1 MRQIKGRGKT
11 QGNSRK
17 NFTNAKEGKGRIREQ
32 ESAGQ
37 LNNKAKTQNNISLSK
52 NRKTHNQRMAK
63 QIQKST
69 VEKDWILPEK
79 LIQDSTVWDTIIV
92 GAGAAGM
99 TAALACGKEKQ
110 KVLLLDR
117 QNQMG
122 RKILVTGN
130 GKCSL
135 TKFAQKPKY

>member
-52 NRKTHNQRMAK
+52 NRIKTEKRHNQRMAK

-69 VEKDWILPEK
+69 DGKGQDITRK
-79 LIQDSTVWDTIIV
+79 IIQDSTVGITNY
-92 GAGAAGM
+92 
-99 TAALACGKEKQ
+99 C
-110 KVLLLDR
+110 R
-117 QNQMG
+117 
-122 RKILVTGN
+122 
-130 GKCSL
+130 S
-135 TKFAQKPKY
+135 